1 MLQAPLDVA
10 ASLEALR
17 RPGDDLVDRWDGAVL
32 VGTAGDVGYAAA
44 AGGNLTRP
52 WLDVTVEPPAS
63 AGEVA
68 VAVAERFVPAPPAFA
83 ELCRT
88 DPVVGGL
95 DGTFPG
101 VRTVRRPDLLAA
113 LIHCVS
119 AQQVNLA
126 WAATTRR
133 RLAEAFGRR
142 LTVAGRAVY
151 RHDAERLAGAAV
163 AELRALQLTNAKAA
177 AVIEAAAAV
186 AEGRLRLEDLAPL
199 ADAEVVAR
207 LTALRGIGVWSA
219 RWVLAR
225 TLGRPVVVTGDLGV
239 RRAVGLAYLG
249 TRSPAPAE
257 VARATA
263 HWGGAA
269 NVAQQLL
276 LHALASGALAQG
288 WPLGGRAR

>member
-1 MLQAPLDVA
+1 MRTARVMLQAPLDVA

-142 LTVAGRAVY
+142 LTVAGRAVTK
-151 RHDAERLAGAAV
+151 V
-163 AELRALQLTNAKAA
+163 A
-177 AVIEAAAAV
+177 
-186 AEGRLRLEDLAPL
+186 P
-199 ADAEVVAR
+199 
-207 LTALRGIGVWSA
+207 
-219 RWVLAR
+219 
-225 TLGRPVVVTGDLGV
+225 
-239 RRAVGLAYLG
+239 
-249 TRSPAPAE
+249 
-257 VARATA
+257 
-263 HWGGAA
+263 H
-269 NVAQQLL
+269 
-276 LHALASGALAQG
+276 
-288 WPLGGRAR
+288 